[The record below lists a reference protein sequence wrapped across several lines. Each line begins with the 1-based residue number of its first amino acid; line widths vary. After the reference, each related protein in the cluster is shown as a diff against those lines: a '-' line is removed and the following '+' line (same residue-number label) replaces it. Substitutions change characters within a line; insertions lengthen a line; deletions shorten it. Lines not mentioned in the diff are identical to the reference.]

1 MMSTSQIAMRSTTR
15 FARPVLLA
23 TALLAPA
30 AWAAP
35 FTVNAGGTVTD
46 AATGLTWDQCY
57 LGQGTDGCAGLPPT
71 ALAWADALVA
81 AQDMNIQRYKG
92 HADWRLPNVKELLS
106 LRDLSRSMSPAVDL
120 QAFPGTLG
128 APFWS
133 STTVAPTAGNA
144 WAVGF
149 AFGETSQLAK
159 TDALYVRL
167 VRGGQRLTAFD
178 ALDTTAPITTAG
190 PSVLPGATGA
200 SVTVNEDATGYWLVQ
215 PAGQPAPTPAAL
227 MLDGAPINLAA
238 DVSGTMV
245 FGALAPGGVYVLYFI
260 ASDTSGNTQAN
271 VTVSVFTASSA
282 VSGLAPV
289 PASSPWGLGLLA
301 VALGGLGWR
310 SARRARTG
318 D

>member
-1 MMSTSQIAMRSTTR
+1 
-15 FARPVLLA
+15 
-23 TALLAPA
+23 
-30 AWAAP
+30 
-35 FTVNAGGTVTD
+35 
-46 AATGLTWDQCY
+46 
-57 LGQGTDGCAGLPPT
+57 
-71 ALAWADALVA
+71 
-81 AQDMNIQRYKG
+81 
-92 HADWRLPNVKELLS
+92 
-106 LRDLSRSMSPAVDL
+106 
-120 QAFPGTLG
+120 
-128 APFWS
+128 
-133 STTVAPTAGNA
+133 
-144 WAVGF
+144 
-149 AFGETSQLAK
+149 
-159 TDALYVRL
+159 
-167 VRGGQRLTAFD
+167 
-178 ALDTTAPITTAG
+178 
-190 PSVLPGATGA
+190 
-200 SVTVNEDATGYWLVQ
+200 
-215 PAGQPAPTPAAL
+215 